1 MSGGFFRGTSADQDT
16 RFSNKQAKLLK
27 SQKFAPEL
35 DHLVDMSK
43 VKMDVIRPW
52 IATRATELLGFEDE
66 VLINF
71 VYGLLDGKEVD
82 GKQIQIQLTGFM
94 EKNTGKFMRELWGL
108 LLSAQ
113 QNASGVPQQFL
124 DAKEEETRKRQ
135 ADNDR
140 ITQEIQKRREKE
152 GREVDQERQHMDGEA
167 KPVPTS
173 VSKWSSTGQPDEE
186 RDVDVRHG
194 SRERK
199 RRSSSESGSRGKS
212 FSKSRS
218 YSREAR
224 KSRSISISSQSR
236 SHSLSPKIRSRSP
249 PRRSLSSERQ
259 YSSPH
264 HSISPPRR
272 HSQRGIRS
280 PMRRRYPYNRQRSPS
295 ISRRRSR
302 SPFRWISPSTRR
314 RSPPLRRRSPSPM
327 RRKPPSPLR
336 RRSPSPVRRRSPSPA
351 RNKLRS
357 PVHRISP
364 SPRRL
369 HRGSPTLVRD
379 KLRSVV
385 HRRSPSPLRLRR
397 RSPSPV
403 RRRSPS
409 LARHRLYSDSH
420 SRSPG
425 FVRQRSPVQRRS
437 SSPTRRGSPSPLM
450 TRSPQQ
456 RSPRHQRMSPL
467 SSPRSRAAYH
477 RTSPQQKR
485 SRSPYRSQSPSYRS
499 NRSLNG
505 EIDKRIS
512 GVQSRR
518 DEGTAQRSRD
528 RRSSIHHTDGREVTE
543 PADAKNKVSNSVS
556 RSFAESL
563 RSPKHDLGKQDIS
576 KKEHGVLSQ
585 NSPYQSDSPILL
597 PKVPLDNSDMDLHK
611 RQVRRPSQSS
621 EEIVYGRGR
630 ISEETHS
637 HDGLFGTQQ
646 SIKSPVSGATSLEKR
661 LSNGLVMKSSYVRN
675 KSHSKVCEHRESD
688 SETDSYRKSK
698 KKIDESSQVDS
709 IGSGSAEADIPR
721 ERRMEKHRHKKSNKN
736 RRNLD
741 ETSDSDSQTDD
752 KEAKKRRKDEKRLR
766 KEERRRRREERR
778 RKRLERRESK
788 GKLKSVATVTPP
800 SDLDKNRYGSDESD
814 GDPVI
819 KKVSESTYKA
829 ETEFQQ
835 KKLEIELREKA
846 LESLRAKKAIS
857 R

>member
-173 VSKWSSTGQPDEE
+173 VSKWSSTGQPEEE

-199 RRSSSESGSRGKS
+199 
-212 FSKSRS
+212 
-218 YSREAR
+218 REAR

-259 YSSPH
+259 CSSPH

-280 PMRRRYPYNRQRSPS
+280 PMRRRYPYNRHRSPS

-336 RRSPSPVRRRSPSPA
+336 RRSPSPVRRRSPSPVRRRSPSPA
-351 RNKLRS
+351 RNRLRS
-357 PVHRISP
+357 PAHRMSP

-369 HRGSPTLVRD
+369 HRGSPTPIRD

-403 RRRSPS
+403 RRRSP
-409 LARHRLYSDSH
+409 

-467 SSPRSRAAYH
+467 SSPRSRAAYY

-499 NRSLNG
+499 NRSVNG

-563 RSPKHDLGKQDIS
+563 RSPNHDSGKQDIS

-597 PKVPLDNSDMDLHK
+597 PKVPLDDSSDMDLHK
-611 RQVRRPSQSS
+611 KQVRRPSQSS

-637 HDGLFGTQQ
+637 HDGVFGTQQ

-721 ERRMEKHRHKKSNKN
+721 ERRMEKQRHKKSNKN

-766 KEERRRRREERR
+766 KEERRRRREERH

-800 SDLDKNRYGSDESD
+800 SDLDKNHYGSDESD
-814 GDPVI
+814 GGPVI
-819 KKVSESTYKA
+819 KKVSETTYKA

>member
-280 PMRRRYPYNRQRSPS
+280 PM
-295 ISRRRSR
+295 
-302 SPFRWISPSTRR
+302 
-314 RSPPLRRRSPSPM
+314 RRRSPSPM

-597 PKVPLDNSDMDLHK
+597 PKVPLDNSSDMDLHK